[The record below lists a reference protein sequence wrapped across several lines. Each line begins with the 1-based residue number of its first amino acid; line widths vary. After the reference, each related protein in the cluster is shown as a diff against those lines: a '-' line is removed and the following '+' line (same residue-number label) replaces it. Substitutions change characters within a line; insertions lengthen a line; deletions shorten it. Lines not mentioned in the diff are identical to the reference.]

1 MIKWIYE
8 GRFLENN
15 ETLFYLSTL
24 VIVLIIVIT
33 FILVWKELKKY
44 HENK

>member
-8 GRFLENN
+8 GRYLENK
-15 ETLFYLSTL
+15 ETLFIISTS
-24 VIVLIIVIT
+24 VIILIIVIT

>member
-8 GRFLENN
+8 GRFLENKDL
-15 ETLFYLSTL
+15 LFYLALL
-24 VIVLIIVIT
+24 VIILIIVVT
-33 FILVWKELKKY
+33 FILAWKELKH

>member
-8 GRFLENN
+8 GRFLENKDL
-15 ETLFYLSTL
+15 LFYLDTS
-24 VIVLIIVIT
+24 IIILIIIAT